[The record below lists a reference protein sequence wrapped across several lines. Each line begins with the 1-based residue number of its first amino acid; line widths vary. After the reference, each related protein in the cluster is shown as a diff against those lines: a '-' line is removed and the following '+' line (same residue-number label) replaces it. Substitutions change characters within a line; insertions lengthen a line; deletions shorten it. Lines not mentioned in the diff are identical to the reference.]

1 MADKLKKRGRR
12 KYKKLNISR
21 MKRAFQKKQKTF
33 FIVFE
38 GLSFSEKYKFDKKL
52 RTQALSSIFIYFYL
66 CVFFY

>member
-1 MADKLKKRGRR
+1 MADKLKKRERR

-38 GLSFSEKYKFDKKL
+38 GLSFSEKYKFDKK
-52 RTQALSSIFIYFYL
+52 
-66 CVFFY
+66 

>member
-38 GLSFSEKYKFDKKL
+38 GLSFSEKYKFDKK
-52 RTQALSSIFIYFYL
+52 
-66 CVFFY
+66 